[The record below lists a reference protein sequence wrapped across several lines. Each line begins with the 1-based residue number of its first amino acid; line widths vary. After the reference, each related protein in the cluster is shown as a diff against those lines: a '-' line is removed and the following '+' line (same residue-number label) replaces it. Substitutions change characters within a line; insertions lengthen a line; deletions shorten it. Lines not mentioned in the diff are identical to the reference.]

1 MVRRDE
7 SSYDKELRQAALKVF
22 GTSGGINELFK
33 LRSRMLQE
41 MSGAILAAY
50 IEKHRSPP
58 SPAKI
63 QHIAGTKSMG
73 ELRDD
78 EERDWSITT
87 GGGGHH

>member
-1 MVRRDE
+1 V
-7 SSYDKELRQAALKVF
+7 RQAALKVF

-63 QHIAGTKSMG
+63 QHMRQIVLRVWDDIAGTKSMG